1 MTQTNTKAA
10 TGEEIQQA
18 IVISSRQQYGLPE
31 DAMVYCNFNQL
42 YKIDPACLDM
52 WLNIL
57 KAVPNSVLWLL
68 RFPAV
73 GESNVTQ
80 YATNAGIASDRIIF
94 SPVAPKVDT
103 RSSVGRNLADINAK
117 GSLVTTM
124 WVHCCAQDVRQ

>member
-1 MTQTNTKAA
+1 
-10 TGEEIQQA
+10 
-18 IVISSRQQYGLPE
+18 
-31 DAMVYCNFNQL
+31 MVYCNFNQL

-94 SPVAPKVDT
+94 SPVAPKVNT
-103 RSSVGRNLADINAK
+103 RSSVGRNLADINTK